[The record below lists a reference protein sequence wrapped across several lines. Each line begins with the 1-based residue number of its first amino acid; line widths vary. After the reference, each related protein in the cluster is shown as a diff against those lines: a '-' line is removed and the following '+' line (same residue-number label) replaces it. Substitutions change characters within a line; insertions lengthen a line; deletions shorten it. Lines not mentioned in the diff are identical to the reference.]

1 MHLRVPPAVPS
12 LACIGLLLTCACG
25 GWDDSLPLV
34 PTAFE
39 SPAPPSRP
47 ADCATV
53 SPAEPLATRLAAA
66 LPGDSFCLTAGIYS
80 GPIELASGIT
90 LWGPREAVL
99 RSSGSGDTVRLTGP
113 DARLLGVTVDGSGQ
127 RFDLQEA
134 AVHVVSAPG
143 ARVRGVVVRNALFG
157 VIVEKSEN
165 VEIVGNEIFGSE
177 RGQIGLRG
185 DAIRVWETERSL
197 IASNRVT
204 GSRDIV
210 IWYSSENR
218 ILDNEVVGGR
228 YGTHFMYSHGNL
240 VARNRYVANV
250 VGIFAMYS
258 RDLKLENN
266 LLAASEGAAGMG
278 LGLKESSG
286 VRASHNLI
294 VKNSVGIYI
303 DNSPYEPGSTNVFAR
318 NAIRLCD
325 VGVGFHSSTD
335 NNHIFSNSLRGNT
348 TQVRVDGGGH
358 ALGNQWVDNDFDD
371 YAGYDLNRDGVGDV
385 PYELR
390 TFTGTLIARHPK
402 LDYFRGTPAL
412 AMIDAASRI
421 LPVYQPEAVLID
433 SRPRTG
439 RPRYEV
445 DDAD

>member
-1 MHLRVPPAVPS
+1 MLALLLSGCSAPGGSLPSVPTSFQPLDPPAR
-12 LACIGLLLTCACG
+12 
-25 GWDDSLPLV
+25 
-34 PTAFE
+34 
-39 SPAPPSRP
+39 PPGCTS
-47 ADCATV
+47 V
-53 SPAEPLATRLAAA
+53 SPADSLATRLTGAHA
-66 LPGDSFCLTAGIYS
+66 GDSFCLEAGTYE
-80 GPIELASGIT
+80 GPIELGPGVT
-90 LWGPREAVL
+90 VWGPREAII
-99 RSSGSGDTVRLTGP
+99 RSSGAGDTVRLTGP
-113 DARLLGVTVDGSGQ
+113 EAMLLGVTVDGSGQ

-134 AVHVVSAPG
+134 AVHVISAPR
-143 ARVRGVVVRNALFG
+143 AEVRGVAVRNALFG
-157 VIVEKSEN
+157 VIVEKSED
-165 VEIVGNEIFGSE
+165 VRIEGNEVAGSQ
-177 RGQIGLRG
+177 RDQIGLRG

-210 IWYSSENR
+210 IWYSSENQ
-218 ILDNEVVGGR
+218 ILDNEVIGGR

-286 VRASHNLI
+286 VRASRNLI
-294 VKNSVGIYI
+294 VRNSVGVYI

-325 VGVGFHSSTD
+325 VGFGFHASTE

-348 TQVRVDGGGH
+348 TQVRVDGGGN
-358 ALGNQWVDNDFDD
+358 ALDNQWVDNDFDD
-371 YAGYDLNRDGVGDV
+371 YAGYDLDRDGVGDV

-390 TFTGTLIARHPK
+390 TFTGTLIARHPQ

-421 LPVYQPEAVLID
+421 LPVYRPEAVLID
-433 SRPRTG
+433 RLPRTG

-445 DDAD
+445 DDAH

>member
-1 MHLRVPPAVPS
+1 MPG
-12 LACIGLLLTCACG
+12 LALTLLLLGACSAPG
-25 GWDDSLPLV
+25 NSLPSV
-34 PTAFE
+34 PLRFE
-39 SPAPPSRP
+39 PLAAPSRP
-47 ADCATV
+47 AGCARV
-53 SPAEPLATRLAAA
+53 DPAGDLAGRLAGAR
-66 LPGDSFCLTAGIYS
+66 PGDAFCLEAGTYV
-80 GPIELASGIT
+80 GPFELGAGT
-90 LWGPREAVL
+90 TVWGPREAIL
-99 RSSGSGDTVRLTGP
+99 SSSGTGDTVRLTGA

-134 AVHVVSAPG
+134 AVHVVSAPR
-143 ARVRGVVVRNALFG
+143 AQVRGVAVRHALFG
-157 VIVEKSEN
+157 IIVEKSED
-165 VEIVGNEIFGSE
+165 VRIEGNEVAGSQ
-177 RGQIGLRG
+177 RAQIGLRG
-185 DAIRVWETERSL
+185 DAIRVWETERSV

-210 IWYSSENR
+210 VWYSSDNQ

-240 VARNRYVANV
+240 VARNRYIGNV

-258 RDLKLENN
+258 LDLKLEEN

-303 DNSPYEPGSTNVFAR
+303 DNSPYEPGTTNVFAR

-325 VGVGFHSSTD
+325 VGVGFHASTD
-335 NNHIFSNSLRGNT
+335 DNHIFSNSLRGNT
-348 TQVRVDGGGH
+348 TQVRVDGGGN
-358 ALGNQWVDNDFDD
+358 ALGNQWIDNDFDD
-371 YAGYDLNRDGVGDV
+371 YAGYDLDRDGVGDI

-390 TFTGTLIARHPK
+390 TFTGTLIARHPQ
-402 LDYFRGTPAL
+402 LNYFRGTPAL

-421 LPVYQPEAVLID
+421 LPVRQPEAILID
-433 SRPRTG
+433 NLPRTG

-445 DDAD
+445 DDAR